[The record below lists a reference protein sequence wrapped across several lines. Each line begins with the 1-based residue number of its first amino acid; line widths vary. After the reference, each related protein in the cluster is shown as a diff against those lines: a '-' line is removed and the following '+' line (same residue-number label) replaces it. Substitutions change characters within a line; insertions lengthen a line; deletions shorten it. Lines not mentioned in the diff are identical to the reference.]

1 MSITVYYS
9 SVSGSRELKQR
20 QSEIL
25 QFLDAKKIKYSA
37 LDIAGSGDLKE
48 EMRKKVGNPSAMP
61 PQVFNGDKYCGDYQK
76 FSDAMEDG
84 NPEAFFKL

>member
-1 MSITVYYS
+1 MSLKK
-9 SVSGSRELKQR
+9 GRETRVHCVLSKVHCFSFLFLQLKQR

-48 EMRKKVGNPSAMP
+48 EMRKKVGDPSAMP
-61 PQVFNGDKYCGDYQK
+61 PQVFNGDKYCGVSLIC
-76 FSDAMEDG
+76 F
-84 NPEAFFKL
+84 